1 MGHGGSGEPGH
12 DGGWRE
18 DAVACKRGVV
28 GRGAVV
34 VAVRQAGAWWL
45 AARPHPGPFSML
57 CSSSLFSRSPLLDLQ
72 PLSRS
77 RSAHCD
83 LRTELLHLL
92 DLDLED

>member
-1 MGHGGSGEPGH
+1 MQARSGGPGRSG
-12 DGGWRE
+12 GGGT
-18 DAVACKRGVV
+18 A
-28 GRGAVV
+28 GRGMA
-34 VAVRQAGAWWL
+34 AGGASTSRSL
-45 AARPHPGPFSML
+45 LYVML
-57 CSSSLFSRSPLLDLQ
+57 ILSLFSRSPLLDLQ